1 MKNQMPLGMSELKEL
16 DLYEMVNFK
25 NKLDYSNLTYIA

>member
-1 MKNQMPLGMSELKEL
+1 VQLRLSEKIKL

-25 NKLDYSNLTYIA
+25 NKIGLF